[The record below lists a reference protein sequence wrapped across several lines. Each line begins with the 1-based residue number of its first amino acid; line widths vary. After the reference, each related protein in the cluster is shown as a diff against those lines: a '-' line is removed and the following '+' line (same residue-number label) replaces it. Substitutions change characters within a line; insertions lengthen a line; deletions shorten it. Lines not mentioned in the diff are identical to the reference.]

1 MSEPYPGAPL
11 EALRVL
17 LLTQDQMDY
26 LWLAQM
32 LARDPAIQWEINWIS
47 VVSDS
52 QEQLRQESYDIIV
65 WDALFHQDD
74 SLTFL
79 RFLSRQNPQT
89 PVIALSADLSY
100 RFVWSLFQ
108 AGAHECLT
116 RRHLDHQDKFRCAL
130 SHAVF
135 RQRQIQSRSSPAPGS
150 SGVNRALF
158 YEQLQQAILRAER
171 REERVGLLFINIDEF
186 RRINNSLGYRA
197 GDELIGQVAARLRS
211 VLRRSDNLA
220 RIGGDE
226 FAIILDKVEHNL
238 SLTRVAQKVQNVFVE
253 PFSLSQQ
260 QVSLTVSMGLAT
272 YPDNGASADL
282 LLRSANQAMFEAKF
296 EHGNSY
302 RFYNQQMNAEVSR
315 QLALETDFRQA
326 LRGDQL
332 ILHYQPKVDV
342 LTNRIVG
349 MEALVR
355 WQHPQLGLLGP
366 GQFIGLAEKSGMVIP
381 MGYWVIQRACAD
393 MERLARLGYE
403 DLDCSV
409 NLSFRQFF
417 DKKLTETLQ
426 RIIGN
431 AQIDTR
437 RLEFELTESAMMFDR
452 EYTQNCLSQL
462 HSIGIR
468 FALDDFGT
476 GYSSFSHLQRFPI
489 STLKIDKS
497 FIDNVTTN
505 ADDAILVR
513 GIISLAHSLHMMVV
527 AEGVETAEQL
537 EFLRNHQCDQVQ
549 GYYFSPAVPLDAF
562 VELLKKQER
571 SLATKSQEQKKRF

>member
-1 MSEPYPGAPL
+1 MSEPCPGTPL
-11 EALRVL
+11 ESFRVL
-17 LLTQDQMDY
+17 LLTTDQMDY
-26 LWLAQM
+26 LWLSQL
-32 LARDPAIQWEINWIS
+32 LARDSSIRWELSWVNA
-47 VVSDS
+47 VSAS
-52 QEQLRQESYDIIV
+52 QEQLHRESYDIIV
-65 WDALFHQDD
+65 WDVLFHQDD

-79 RFLSRQNPQT
+79 RFLSRQHQQT
-89 PVIALSADLSY
+89 PVIALSADVSPQ
-100 RFVWSLFQ
+100 FVRSLFQ
-108 AGAHECLT
+108 AGAHDCLT
-116 RRHLDHQDKFRCAL
+116 RRHLGNEEFLRAL

-135 RQRQIQSRSSPAPGS
+135 RQRQVQQRHPAGPGI
-150 SGVNRALF
+150 GAVNRKLF
-158 YEQLQQAILRAER
+158 HEQLQQAILRAER
-171 REERVGLLFINIDEF
+171 KQERVGLLFINIDEF
-186 RRINNSLGYRA
+186 RRINSSLGYRA
-197 GDELIGQVAARLRS
+197 GDELICQVAGRLQGL
-211 VLRRSDNLA
+211 LRRSDDLI

-226 FAIILDKVEHNL
+226 FAIILEKIPHNL
-238 SLTRVAQKVQNVFVE
+238 SLVRVAQKVQNAFAE
-253 PFSLSQQ
+253 PFTLSQQ

-272 YPDNGASADL
+272 YPDNGVSADL

-302 RFYNQQMNAEVSR
+302 RFYNQKMNAEVNR

-326 LRGDQL
+326 LRSDQL

-342 LTNRIVG
+342 RTNRIVG

-355 WQHPQLGLLGP
+355 WQHPHLGLLGP
-366 GQFIGLAEKSGMVIP
+366 GHFIGLAEKTGMVIP

-393 MERLARLGYE
+393 MEELARLGYE

-417 DKKLTETLQ
+417 DKKLSETLQ
-426 RIIGN
+426 RIIAN
-431 AQIDTR
+431 AQINTR

-452 EYTQNCLSQL
+452 EYTQSCLSQL